1 MKFVIGLTGN
11 IGSGKTIVS
20 EHIHN
25 NYGASKRGYSQILMD
40 ILDRLYLPH
49 EREYLQ
55 KIGASLRDSLGE
67 DVIVNAFQKDLE
79 KDRSEIIVI
88 DGIRYMNE
96 VDMLRR
102 FENNILLFIDAP
114 VEMRYERCRK
124 RGKKGEDRMSFE
136 EFMKADKRETERQIP
151 KIKKVADYIIEN
163 TGTLEELLKRVDEI
177 LKWELGEYR

>member
-1 MKFVIGLTGN
+1 MKLVIGLSGS
-11 IGSGKTIVS
+11 IGSGKTTVS
-20 EHIHN
+20 EHLQN

-55 KIGASLRDSLGE
+55 KIGASLRDSLCE

-79 KDRSEIIVI
+79 KDSSEIIVI

-114 VEMRYERCRK
+114 VEMRYERCRR
-124 RGKKGEDRMSFE
+124 RGEKGEDRISFE
-136 EFMKADKRETERQIP
+136 EFLMAENRETERQIP
-151 KIKKVADYIIEN
+151 EIKKVAEYVIEN

-177 LKWELGEYR
+177 LEGRLR